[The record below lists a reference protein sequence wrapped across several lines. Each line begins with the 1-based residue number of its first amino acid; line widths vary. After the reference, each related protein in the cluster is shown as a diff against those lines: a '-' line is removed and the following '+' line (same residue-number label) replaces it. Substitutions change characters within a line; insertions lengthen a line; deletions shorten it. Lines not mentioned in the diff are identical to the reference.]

1 MRRPMGI
8 VVLALALAACA
19 ARPPETRA
27 VDEIRDNTLAG
38 WPYSDAQTVE
48 QMEGVCRSLGSRS
61 VAEMLDAFAGQ
72 WSGDFPSRETQH
84 DYGILIR
91 YSVEGVC
98 PRYASLV
105 RSRDYRGHPGWE
117 GVFYGDERD

>member
-1 MRRPMGI
+1 MRRLVG
-8 VVLALALAACA
+8 VVLVALALAACA
-19 ARPPETRA
+19 ARPPEARA

-72 WSGDFPSRETQH
+72 WSGDFPSPETQH

-91 YSVEGVC
+91 YSIEGVC
-98 PRYASLV
+98 PHYASLV
-105 RSRDYRGHPGWE
+105 RGQDYRGHPGWQ
-117 GVFYGDERD
+117 GVYYGDERD